1 MRLRGGPG
9 PPEDGSGVGGGFESI
24 ISSFLDTTAETFL
37 NVLVVRKWERPRL
50 LRYEGYVGV

>member
-9 PPEDGSGVGGGFESI
+9 PPEDGSGAGGGFESI

-37 NVLVVRKWERPRL
+37 NFLVVRKWERLRL
-50 LRYEGYVGV
+50 LRYEGYAGV